1 MRNPEPVRRVVRW
14 VLLLALFVWLAVA
27 IGLVR
32 FWILSAIL
40 IAFVAYTTS
49 AVDRTLMKER
59 FRPAG
64 PTADRGL
71 LLVIRLSAAAQLIVS
86 LLDIGRYHWSD
97 TVPAPLPAAALAA
110 GAGSLA

>member
-1 MRNPEPVRRVVRW
+1 MRNPEPVRRLVRW

-32 FWILSAIL
+32 FWILGAIL
-40 IAFVAYTTS
+40 IAFLAYTTS
-49 AVDRTLMKER
+49 AVDGKPMKER

-71 LLVIRLSAAAQLIVS
+71 LLAIRLSVDFFFQAEDGIRDL
-86 LLDIGRYHWSD
+86 
-97 TVPAPLPAAALAA
+97 TVTGVQTCALPI
-110 GAGSLA
+110 